1 MKKITSPSTH
11 VGAVHLT
18 TANMA
23 QQVLFYTS
31 GIGLKLLRQEEKTA
45 VLGAN
50 ADQPLLTL
58 TWNPAARRQRGT
70 TGLYHMAIRV
80 PDRFELARTLAH
92 LAQAGAEF
100 EGVADHLVS
109 ESFYLKDFDGNG
121 IEIYR
126 DRLPNEWPRDSLGQL
141 KMDTKPLDI
150 DNLIGEL
157 MDKPSNWEG
166 IHPKTDMG
174 HVHLYVS
181 TLGEAQHFYREII
194 GLELM
199 QKLDTTA
206 AFLSANGYHHHVAIN
221 TWLGEGAPA
230 PDADA
235 SGLRWFELVVPDQN
249 ALDAIKS
256 RAKAAGV
263 KTKKQDGGF
272 LLRDPSGNGILI
284 RI

>member
-1 MKKITSPSTH
+1 MKTDISSTH
-11 VGAVHLT
+11 IGAVHLV
-18 TANMA
+18 TAHMP

-31 GIGLKLLRQEEKTA
+31 GIGLKLLKQEDKTA
-45 VLGAN
+45 VLGASPER
-50 ADQPLLTL
+50 PLLTL
-58 TWNPAARRQRGT
+58 TWNPSARRQNGT

-80 PDRFELARTLAH
+80 PDRYELARTLAH

-126 DRLPNEWPRDSLGQL
+126 DRPAMEWPRDSLGQL

-166 IHPKTDMG
+166 IHPGTDMG

-181 TLGEAQHFYREII
+181 TLGESQRFYTEII

-221 TWLGEGAPA
+221 TWLGEGAPS
-230 PDADA
+230 PDNDA
-235 SGLRWFELVVPDQN
+235 SGLRWFELFLPDKD

-256 RAKAAGV
+256 RTKASGL

-284 RI
+284 KA

>member
-1 MKKITSPSTH
+1 MNQETQATH
-11 VGAVHLT
+11 IGAVHLA
-18 TANMA
+18 TAHMP
-23 QQVLFYTS
+23 QQVMFYTS
-31 GIGLKLLRQEEKTA
+31 GIGFKLLKQEDKTA
-45 VLGAN
+45 VLGASPER
-50 ADQPLLTL
+50 PLLTL
-58 TWNPAARRQRGT
+58 TWNPSARLQKGT

-80 PDRFELARTLAH
+80 PNRYELARTLAH

-121 IEIYR
+121 IEVYR
-126 DRLPNEWPRDSLGQL
+126 DRQEEEWPRDSLGQL
-141 KMDTKPLDI
+141 KMDTKSLDI

-157 MDKPSNWEG
+157 LDKPSNWEG
-166 IHPKTDMG
+166 IHAETVMG

-181 TLGEAQHFYREII
+181 TLGEAQRFYTEII

-230 PDADA
+230 PGKNA
-235 SGLRWFELVVPDQN
+235 SGLRWFELLLPDQGS
-249 ALDAIKS
+249 LEQIRS
-256 RAKAAGV
+256 RARAAGI
-263 KTKKQDGGF
+263 KTKKQDGGV
-272 LLRDPSGNGILI
+272 LLRDPSGNGILLKS
-284 RI
+284 